1 VSNDRTDEYGG
12 SVENRSRFALEVVDA
27 VVKAVGEK
35 KTGIRFSPWNT
46 FQDMEMK
53 DPVPQFTDV
62 ITRIRDLY
70 PDFSYIHIVE
80 PRIDGHISRDA
91 ISSRET
97 SQSDLVS
104 RWPRRRA
111 I

>member
-1 VSNDRTDEYGG
+1 MEYFPRSE
-12 SVENRSRFALEVVDA
+12 SVTCVVM
-27 VVKAVGEK
+27 
-35 KTGIRFSPWNT
+35 T
-46 FQDMEMK
+46 FVAHATSINNQTDMEMK

>member
-1 VSNDRTDEYGG
+1 MEYFPRSEYVTCVVTIFVAHATSINNQTDM
-12 SVENRSRFALEVVDA
+12 A
-27 VVKAVGEK
+27 
-35 KTGIRFSPWNT
+35 
-46 FQDMEMK
+46 MK